1 MKKILFGFVA
11 AAALAATTFA
21 PVPAKADPISA
32 WWLAPAILGGLFV
45 GSAAG
50 HRAHAGPYGY
60 AQPYASYAEPTNC
73 RVVRQKTGP
82 RRYREVEVCR

>member
-32 WWLAPAILGGLFV
+32 LWLAPAIIGGLVV
-45 GSAAG
+45 GSAA
-50 HRAHAGPYGY
+50 HRAPHAY
-60 AQPYASYAEPTNC
+60 AQPYAYAQPTNC
-73 RVVRQKTGP
+73 RVVRERIGP

>member
-1 MKKILFGFVA
+1 MKKIAFGFVA

-32 WWLAPAILGGLFV
+32 WWLAPAILGGIFV
-45 GSAAG
+45 GSA
-50 HRAHAGPYGY
+50 HNRAHAYG
-60 AQPYASYAEPTNC
+60 APYAAYAEPNC
-73 RVVRQKTGP
+73 RVVRERIGP

>member
-32 WWLAPAILGGLFV
+32 FWLAPAILGGLFV
-45 GSAAG
+45 GSAAS

-60 AQPYASYAEPTNC
+60 AQPYAYAQPTNC
-73 RVVRQKTGP
+73 RVVRERIGP

>member
-32 WWLAPAILGGLFV
+32 WWLAPAIIGGLVV
-45 GSAAG
+45 GSAG
-50 HRAHAGPYGY
+50 NRAYGAPYAYG
-60 AQPYASYAEPTNC
+60 QPYAYAQPTNC
-73 RVVRQKTGP
+73 RVVRERIGP